1 MSLTVTEHALV
12 LHILTQLRD
21 ENTPHE
27 AYFSLTHTL
36 SRILLIE
43 ATRYLPLAS
52 FPMRTPMEETT
63 GARISKPIVLVPI
76 LRAGL
81 GMLSA
86 ATELLPSA
94 KIGFLGLQRNETTAI
109 AESYYCKLPEMVS
122 ATAIIL
128 DPMLATGGSAEQAI
142 VRLMTEG
149 VEEIILVCAVA
160 SPEGVEYLTEHFPD
174 VHIVVGALD
183 RCLNAQKYILPGL
196 GDFGDRLFGT

>member
-94 KIGFLGLQRNETTAI
+94 KIGFLGLHRNETTGGLVVLRKFAAGTHVPAHTHPLASEWAYVLTGDWEEADALHGPGTLFHAPRGERHGPRI
-109 AESYYCKLPEMVS
+109 HV
-122 ATAIIL
+122 L
-128 DPMLATGGSAEQAI
+128 DKSTL
-142 VRLMTEG
+142 R
-149 VEEIILVCAVA
+149 
-160 SPEGVEYLTEHFPD
+160 
-174 VHIVVGALD
+174 
-183 RCLNAQKYILPGL
+183 
-196 GDFGDRLFGT
+196 